1 MENFSLKFLKD
12 KKVHF
17 IGIGGI
23 SMSSLVLMLKSH
35 KIEVQ
40 GSDETENQEVKKLR
54 KKGVTVFIGHNK
66 NNIAGASV
74 VVYSSAIG
82 DDNPELQEA
91 KTCGLLI
98 IKRAELLG
106 MIAGGYKTVVSVAG
120 SHGKTTATAMIS
132 EIFLNA
138 KINPTLHLGGVL
150 TKINSNHKIGS
161 KKIFVTESCEYKDN
175 FLFLKP
181 DISVILNID
190 ADHLDYFGS
199 LAGVKNSFLKFS
211 KNTKKGGINIVCYDD
226 ENSKELLNQENT
238 VSFGI
243 GKGAD
248 IYACKIKE
256 YMPCYYSFDVVFFGY
271 KLGNMKLN
279 IIGKHNI
286 LNALVATLVGLVFA
300 IDFCDIKQSIENFGG
315 VERRCQK
322 IAEIEGVQIYHDY
335 AHHPE
340 QIKKMVDVAK
350 RLTRK
355 SKGKIFVVFEP
366 HTYSRTKFLINEFAE
381 SFIGAHH
388 VVIAPVYSARELP
401 VMGYDSLKLASEVKK
416 YNLNVEYIES
426 LEEIKKYILKLAK
439 PNDIVFVLGAGTIEK
454 LAKIFK

>member
-1 MENFSLKFLKD
+1 MENFGLNFLKD

-23 SMSSLVLMLKSH
+23 SMSSLALMLKSH

-40 GSDETENQEVKKLR
+40 GSDETENDEVKKLI
-54 KKGVTVFIGHNK
+54 KKGVSVFIGHSK
-66 NNIAGASV
+66 NNLEGIDV

-82 DDNPELQEA
+82 DDNVELSEA
-91 KTCGLLI
+91 KNRGLLL

-106 MIAGGYKTVVSVAG
+106 VIASGYKTVVSVAG
-120 SHGKTTATAMIS
+120 SHGKTTACAMIS
-132 EIFLNA
+132 EMIMNA
-138 KINPTLHLGGVL
+138 KMKPTIHVGGVL
-150 TKINSNHKIGS
+150 TKIGSNHKIGS

-199 LAGVKNSFLKFS
+199 LDGVKGSFFKFA
-211 KNTKKGGINIVCYDD
+211 KNTKVGGINIVCYDD
-226 ENSKELLNQENT
+226 ENSKELLSQENT
-238 VSFGI
+238 VSFGFN
-243 GKGAD
+243 KGAD

-256 YMPCYYSFDVVFFGY
+256 YKPCYYSFDVVFFGY
-271 KLGNMKLN
+271 KLGNIKLN
-279 IIGKHNI
+279 IIGKHNV
-286 LNALVATLVGLVFA
+286 LNALATTLVGLVMA
-300 IDFCDIKQSIENFGG
+300 IDFCDIKNSIESFSG

-322 IAEIEGVQIYHDY
+322 ITEVKGTEIYHDY

-350 RLTRK
+350 LLTKK
-355 SKGKIFVVFEP
+355 SKGKIIVVFEP
-366 HTYSRTKFLINEFAE
+366 HTYSRTKFLIEEFARC
-381 SFIGAHH
+381 FVDADY

-401 VMGYDSLKLASEVKK
+401 VMGYDSLKLVSEIKR
-416 YNLNVEYIES
+416 YNSNVEYIES
-426 LEEIKKYILKLAK
+426 FEEIKKYILNISK
-439 PNDIVFVLGAGTIEK
+439 PNDVVFVLGAGTIEN
-454 LAKIFK
+454 LAKMF